1 MTLKNHKKFLED
13 SKSVAFDLNH
23 RSTLKFN
30 ISKYNVA
37 VKKGESRYINLELAK
52 ERASKVKRDVVAN
65 LSHYLQQ
72 YETSATKN
80 GVEVLWAVDSNEA
93 IDHIKKIIKST
104 GAKKIVK
111 SKSMTS
117 EEINFNEVFEKLNV
131 ICQETDLGEF
141 IVQKLGEKPYH
152 ILTLAM
158 HKSRADVAKLFNS
171 LYDTSLEA
179 TASEMT
185 SYVKNI
191 LRNDFETADIGF
203 TGANFLM
210 AKEGAVALTENEGNG
225 LFTISYPK
233 VHIVL
238 AGIEKLL
245 PSLDYLDLFWPLLA
259 HHGTG
264 QQVTVY
270 NSLIFGPKKMGEHDG
285 PDRMIVILIDNGRT
299 KLYSKPAQSEALSC
313 IRCGACLNACPI
325 YKNIGGHAY
334 NSVYSG
340 PIGAVIAPHLNDFE
354 EFKHLSFASSLCGK
368 CYEVC
373 PVKIDLPQLL
383 LLNRQE
389 AVESGNQ
396 PISEKFLMISAYK
409 VLNSPF
415 LMDFPHY
422 RIKNRF
428 MKYMG
433 KSYFG
438 SLRMAPTITHNSF
451 RKQWKSR
458 SKN

>member
-93 IDHIKKIIKST
+93 LDHIKKIVKST

-152 ILTLAM
+152 ILTPAM

-340 PIGAVIAPHLNDFE
+340 PIGAVITPHLNDFE

-396 PISEKFLMISAYK
+396 PISEKLLMISAYK

>member
-93 IDHIKKIIKST
+93 LDHIKKIVKST

-152 ILTLAM
+152 ILTPAM

-270 NSLIFGPKKMGEHDG
+270 NSLIFGPKKMGEHNG

-340 PIGAVIAPHLNDFE
+340 PIGAVITPHLNDFE

-396 PISEKFLMISAYK
+396 PISEKLLMISAYK

>member
-13 SKSVAFDLNH
+13 SESVAFDLIH
-23 RSTLKFN
+23 RSTLRFN
-30 ISKYNVA
+30 ISKYNAA
-37 VKKGESRYINLELAK
+37 VKIGAGRYKNLELAK
-52 ERASKVKRDVVAN
+52 DRAAAVKKSVVAN
-65 LSHYLQQ
+65 LSHYLQKF
-72 YETSATKN
+72 ETSATKN
-80 GVEVLWAVDSNEA
+80 GIEVLWAVDSNEA
-93 IDHIKKIIKST
+93 IEQIEQIIKST

-117 EEINFNEVFEKLNV
+117 EEINFNEVFENLDI

-141 IVQKLGEKPYH
+141 IVQKAGEKPYH
-152 ILTLAM
+152 IVTPAM

-171 LYDTSLEA
+171 LYETSLDA

-185 SYVKNI
+185 SYVKKI
-191 LRNDFETADIGF
+191 LRSDFETADIGF

-210 AKEGAVALTENEGNG
+210 AKEGAIALTENEGNG
-225 LFTISYPK
+225 LFSISYPK

-245 PSLDYLDLFWPLLA
+245 PSIDYLNLFWPLLA
-259 HHGTG
+259 QHGTG

-270 NSLIFGPKKMGEHDG
+270 NSLIFGPRKKNEKDG
-285 PDRMIVILIDNGRT
+285 PDRMIVILMDNGRT
-299 KLYSKPAQSEALSC
+299 NLYSKTGQSEALSC

-368 CYEVC
+368 CYDVC

-383 LLNRQE
+383 LLNRRD
-389 AVESGNQ
+389 AVESRIQ
-396 PISEKFLMISAYK
+396 PMSEKLIMFSAYK
-409 VLNSPF
+409 VLNSSF
-415 LMDFPHY
+415 LIDLSHHK
-422 RIKNRF
+422 IKNIL
-428 MKYMG
+428 MKYVG
-433 KSYFG
+433 NSYFG
-438 SLRMAPTITHNSF
+438 SLRLAPTITQNSF
-451 RKQWKSR
+451 RKQWKNR
-458 SKN
+458 FKN

>member
-80 GVEVLWAVDSNEA
+80 GVELLWAVDSNEA

-152 ILTLAM
+152 ILTPAM

-270 NSLIFGPKKMGEHDG
+270 NSLIFRPKKMGEHDG

-415 LMDFPHY
+415 LIDFPHY

-438 SLRMAPTITHNSF
+438 SLRMAPTIAHNSF

>member
-152 ILTLAM
+152 ILTPAM

-340 PIGAVIAPHLNDFE
+340 PIGAVITPHLNDFE

-396 PISEKFLMISAYK
+396 PISEKLLMISAYK

>member
-152 ILTLAM
+152 ILTPAM

-438 SLRMAPTITHNSF
+438 SLRMAPTIAHNSF

>member
-1 MTLKNHKKFLED
+1 MTLKNHKNFLED
-13 SKSVAFDLNH
+13 SKSVAFDLSH

-37 VKKGESRYINLELAK
+37 VKKGESRYINLEFAK

-65 LSHYLQQ
+65 LSYYLQQ

-93 IDHIKKIIKST
+93 IKHIEQIIKST
-104 GAKKIVK
+104 RAKKIVK

-117 EEINFNEVFEKLNV
+117 EEINFNEVFEKLDV

-141 IVQKLGEKPYH
+141 IVQKSGEKPYH
-152 ILTLAM
+152 IVTPAM

-225 LFTISYPK
+225 LFTVSYPK

-270 NSLIFGPKKMGEHDG
+270 NSLIFGPKKKGEHDG
-285 PDRMIVILIDNGRT
+285 PDRMIVILMDNGRT

-340 PIGAVIAPHLNDFE
+340 PIGAVIVPHLKDFDE
-354 EFKHLSFASSLCGK
+354 YKHLSFASSLCGK

-383 LLNRQE
+383 LLNRKE

-396 PISEKFLMISAYK
+396 PISEKLLMISAYK

-415 LMDFPHY
+415 LMDFSHY
-422 RIKNRF
+422 RIKNMF

-438 SLRMAPTITHNSF
+438 SLRMAPTMTHNSF
-451 RKQWKSR
+451 RKQWKNR
-458 SKN
+458 YKN